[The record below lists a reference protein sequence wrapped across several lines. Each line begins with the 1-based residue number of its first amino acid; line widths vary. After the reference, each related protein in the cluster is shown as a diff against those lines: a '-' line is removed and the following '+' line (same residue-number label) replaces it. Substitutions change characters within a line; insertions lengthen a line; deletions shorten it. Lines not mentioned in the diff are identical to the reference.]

1 MQLRWRFAAGMKL
14 AQDLGV
20 LDDGIPYAMAFKC
33 VAVQRCHKLRIVA

>member
-1 MQLRWRFAAGMKL
+1 MKL

-33 VAVQRCHKLRIVA
+33 VSPPPPLQFWMVLKPEERVG

>member
-1 MQLRWRFAAGMKL
+1 MKL

-33 VAVQRCHKLRIVA
+33 VLPTVGRSLQL